1 VLILAFFTSQP
12 GNGIW
17 VLFYLVYP
25 KMYPNSLLVS
35 LNSRGQVRA
44 PLQNSGA
51 VHSASSGR
59 AGVTVRFFKRDF
71 RAPIYLDGQLDP
83 ERGQT
88 VQLDVLHAV
97 PKAGYAFEDYK

>member
-44 PLQNSGA
+44 PLQSSGA

-59 AGVTVRFFKRDF
+59 AGVTVRFFK
-71 RAPIYLDGQLDP
+71 
-83 ERGQT
+83 
-88 VQLDVLHAV
+88 
-97 PKAGYAFEDYK
+97 